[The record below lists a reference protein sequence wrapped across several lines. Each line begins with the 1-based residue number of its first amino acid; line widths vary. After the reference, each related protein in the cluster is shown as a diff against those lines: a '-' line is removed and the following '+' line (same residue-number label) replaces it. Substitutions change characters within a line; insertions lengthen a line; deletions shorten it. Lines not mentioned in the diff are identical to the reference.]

1 VNKHSSKVVVRQ
13 IVEALNV
20 LGVTQIVISPGSRNA
35 PFMLELHSDSRFEC
49 MSVVDERSAAFF
61 ALGLVQQSQRPVA
74 IICTSGTALL
84 NYAPAVAE
92 AFYQRKKLIVISAD
106 RPPFWINK
114 GEGQSIVQT
123 NIFEA
128 FTEAS
133 WQLMED
139 EEPGAIEMNQA
150 RLNDFVQQVATIP
163 GPIHLNV
170 PFNEPLYDLE
180 SNEFHSNFNV
190 IPNKSERANFN
201 WIEKLRGKKIMVLL
215 GQHQEQEDFASEL
228 ETISQFENLAV
239 FAELHSNS
247 IHPNFISSIDTLIM
261 SLGSRAQELIQ
272 PDVLITVGTNII
284 SRKIKAILRKSKPTH
299 FHIGLHEKSMD
310 TYNCLENFFCVS
322 PKQVFSEMRVLR
334 NAEIQYGSTLRKSY
348 HLATEV
354 GHKYINSAAFSDLK
368 AMQIIAENIPVAAA
382 IQLGNSSIIRYYH
395 LVHQGR
401 NNRFESNRGVAGI
414 DGCTSTAVGYAYN
427 AQNEVYFISGELA
440 FMYDSNAFWNKY
452 VSRKLKVIVINNGGG
467 GIFRIIDGA
476 KDSHTLETLQE
487 TPHDLS
493 VENLVRRY
501 GLKYLSAS
509 NENELLHALHVLN
522 EERECTIIEVFT
534 PRLENA
540 EILDTFFK
548 AIHLNHE

>member
-1 VNKHSSKVVVRQ
+1 MNQHSSKVVVRQ
-13 IVEALNV
+13 VVEALSV
-20 LGVTQIVISPGSRNA
+20 LSVSQIVISPGSRNA

-49 MSVVDERSAAFF
+49 LSVVDERSAAFF
-61 ALGLVQQSQRPVA
+61 ALGLIQQSNRPVA

-128 FTEAS
+128 ITEAS
-133 WQLMED
+133 WQLKED
-139 EEPGAIEMNQA
+139 EDPGAMEINQTT
-150 RLNDFVQQVATIP
+150 LNDFVQQVATVP
-163 GPIHLNV
+163 GPVHLNV
-170 PFNEPLYDLE
+170 PFNEPLYGLD
-180 SNEFHSNFNV
+180 SSKFHSNFNV
-190 IPNKSERANFN
+190 LPIKSEGANFN

-215 GQHQEQEDFASEL
+215 GQHQEPEVFVDEL
-228 ETISQFENLAV
+228 EAIAHFENVAV

-261 SLGSRAQELIQ
+261 SLGSRAQEFIE

-299 FHIGLHEKSMD
+299 FHIGFLEKPMD
-310 TYNCLENFFCVS
+310 TYNCLENFFSVS
-322 PKQVFSEMRVLR
+322 PKQAFTEMQTMRCAEIGYGSVLR
-334 NAEIQYGSTLRKSY
+334 KAY
-348 HLATEV
+348 HLATEI
-354 GHKYINSAAFSDLK
+354 GHKYIDSAPFSDLR
-368 AMQIIAENIPVAAA
+368 ALRIIAQSIPNFAT

-395 LVHQGR
+395 LVYQGG

-427 AQNEVYFISGELA
+427 SPNQVYFISGELA

-452 VSRKLKVIVINNGGG
+452 VSQNLKVIVINNGGG

-476 KDSHTLETLQE
+476 KDSNTLEALQE
-487 TPHDLS
+487 TSHDLS

-509 NENELLHALHVLN
+509 NENELLHALHVLHG
-522 EERECTIIEVFT
+522 EQECTILEVFT

-540 EILDTFFK
+540 EILDSFFK

>member
-1 VNKHSSKVVVRQ
+1 MNKHSSKVVVRQ
-13 IVEALNV
+13 IVDALHV

-35 PFMLELHSDSRFEC
+35 PFMLELHSNSRFEC
-49 MSVVDERSAAFF
+49 MSIVDERSAAFF
-61 ALGLVQQSQRPVA
+61 ALGLIQQSQRPVA

-133 WQLMED
+133 WQLKED
-139 EEPGAIEMNQA
+139 EEPHAVENNEA
-150 RLNDFVQQVATIP
+150 FLNEFIFHLKTVP
-163 GPIHLNV
+163 GPVHLNV
-170 PFNEPLYDLE
+170 PFNEPLYDLV
-180 SNEFHSNFNV
+180 SNEFHSNFHV
-190 IPNKSERANFN
+190 IPNKSERANFA
-201 WIEKLRGKKIMVLL
+201 WIEKLRGKRIMILV
-215 GQHQEQEDFASEL
+215 GQHQEQDDFMSEL
-228 ETISQFENLAV
+228 EILSQFENVAV

-247 IHPNFISSIDTLIM
+247 IHHNFISSIDTLIM

-284 SRKIKAILRKSKPTH
+284 SRKIKAILRKCKPTH
-299 FHIGLHEKSMD
+299 FHIGLQEKPMD
-310 TYNCLENFFCVS
+310 TYNCLENFFSVS
-322 PKQVFSEMRVLR
+322 PKQAFIEMQELR
-334 NAEIQYGSTLRKSY
+334 SAQMEYGSILRKVY
-348 HLATEV
+348 HIATEV
-354 GHKYINSAAFSDLK
+354 GHKYIDSAAFSDLK
-368 AMQIIAENIPVAAA
+368 AMRIIAENIPEDVT

-395 LVHQGR
+395 LVHQGS

-427 AQNEVYFISGELA
+427 AQNEVYFISGDLA

-476 KDSHTLETLQE
+476 KDSNTLEALQE
-487 TPHDLS
+487 TPHDSS
-493 VENLVRRY
+493 VENLIRRY

-509 NENELLHALHVLN
+509 NENELLHALHVLHR
-522 EERECTIIEVFT
+522 EQECTVLEVFT

-540 EILDTFFK
+540 EILDNFFK